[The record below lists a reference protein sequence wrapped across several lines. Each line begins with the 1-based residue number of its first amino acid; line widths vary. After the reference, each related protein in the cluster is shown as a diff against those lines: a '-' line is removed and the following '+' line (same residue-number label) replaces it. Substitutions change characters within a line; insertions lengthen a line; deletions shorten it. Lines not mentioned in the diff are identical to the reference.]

1 MCEQSMT
8 MMGPLATQFAVDPYA
23 FDPSDRRLRMLS
35 DMAGLYA
42 DQDAFEALLAQGDR
56 TMYEML
62 VVDVP
67 EEKGHL
73 LHSVTI
79 MYPGK
84 VGDEYS
90 ISSGHFHEDAGASEV
105 YYCLVGEGILL
116 VQAKDGHCKALPM
129 KAGTAA
135 YIPPGWAHRTANTGD
150 EPFVFFAVW
159 PGDAGHDYGSI
170 KGAGFAKLV
179 VERDGK
185 PQVIDNPNFR

>member
-1 MCEQSMT
+1 MDPITTQFT
-8 MMGPLATQFAVDPYA
+8 ADPLAFR
-23 FDPSDRRLRMLS
+23 PSEKRLRTLS
-35 DMAGLYA
+35 DMVGLYA
-42 DQDAFEALLAQGDR
+42 DRKATEAMLAEGDR
-56 TMYEML
+56 VMYEML

-73 LHSVTI
+73 LHSVTV

-84 VGDEYS
+84 IGDEYF

-105 YYCLVGEGILL
+105 YYCLAGEGFLL
-116 VQAKDGHCKALPM
+116 VQAQDGRCETVPM

-150 EPFVFFAVW
+150 EPFAFLAVW

-170 KGAGFAKLV
+170 KETGFAKLV
-179 VERDGK
+179 LERDGE
-185 PQVIDNPNFR
+185 PQVIDNPSFK

>member
-1 MCEQSMT
+1 ME
-8 MMGPLATQFAVDPYA
+8 
-23 FDPSDRRLRMLS
+23 
-35 DMAGLYA
+35 GLYA
-42 DQDAFEALLAQGDR
+42 DEDAFEALLAQGDR

-73 LHSVTI
+73 LHSVTV

-84 VGDEYS
+84 IGEEYS

-105 YYCLVGEGILL
+105 YYCLAGAGILL
-116 VQAKDGHCKALPM
+116 IQAQDGQCQAVPM

-135 YIPPGWAHRTANTGD
+135 YIPPGWAHRTANTGV

-170 KGAGFAKLV
+170 KETGFAKLV
-179 VERDGK
+179 VERDGR
-185 PQVIDNPNFR
+185 PQVISNPKFR